1 MERQGTRIK
10 CEIPLTLISLDPA
23 HPFSGP
29 CLAILA
35 NPNGCAV
42 RCNHSLEV
50 GTAVQLEGLPSESL
64 ITARVV
70 NCILLGPYEKV
81 RILGLVLDRPG
92 NVWGIKNPPQDW
104 LPKSLST
111 ISAIPK
117 PLILCLEDN
126 PTYLELRKKVLE
138 RDGYEVISVT
148 TAFEAVK
155 ALRQLPICATVADHL
170 LHGATG
176 TQLARHMK
184 KIKPQVPIILF
195 SGAVPEN
202 LDGVDV
208 YLNKGEPAGKFLD
221 IVRGVVERYRT
232 KN

>member
-42 RCNHSLEV
+42 RCTHSLEV
-50 GTAVQLEGLPSESL
+50 GTAVQLEGLPTGTV

-70 NCILLGPYEKV
+70 NCISLGPYQRV
-81 RILGLVLDRPG
+81 TILGLALDRPG
-92 NVWGIKNPPQDW
+92 NVWGIKDPPQDW
-104 LPKSLST
+104 LPTCVSDIST
-111 ISAIPK
+111 IPK

-126 PTYLELRKKVLE
+126 PTYLALRKKVLE
-138 RDGYEVISVT
+138 HDGYEVISVS
-148 TAFEAVK
+148 TAGEAVE
-155 ALRQLPICATVADHL
+155 ALREYPISATVADHL
-170 LHGATG
+170 LQGATG
-176 TQLARHMK
+176 TQLARDMK
-184 KIKPQVPIILF
+184 KIKSHVPIILF

-202 LDGVDV
+202 LEDIDV
-208 YLNKGEPAGKFLD
+208 YLNKAEPAAKFLD
-221 IVRGVVERYRT
+221 IVRGVVERYRI

>member
-1 MERQGTRIK
+1 MGRQGTRIK
-10 CEIPLTLISLDPA
+10 CEIPLTLISLDPD

-42 RCNHSLEV
+42 RCNHSLDV
-50 GTAVQLEGLPSESL
+50 GTAVRLEGMPTEGV

-70 NCILLGPYEKV
+70 NCISLGPYEKV
-81 RILGLVLDRPG
+81 RVLGLVLDRPG

-126 PTYLELRKKVLE
+126 PKYLALRKKVLE
-138 RDGYEVISVT
+138 HEGYEVISVT
-148 TAFEAVK
+148 TAGEAVK
-155 ALRQLPICATVADHL
+155 ALRQFPICATIADHHL
-170 LHGATG
+170 QGATG
-176 TQLARHMK
+176 TQLARDMK
-184 KIKPQVPIILF
+184 KIKPHVPIILF
-195 SGAVPEN
+195 SGAVPKN

-208 YLNKGEPAGKFLD
+208 YLNKAESAAKFLD
-221 IVRGVVERYRT
+221 IVRAVVERYRS
-232 KN
+232 